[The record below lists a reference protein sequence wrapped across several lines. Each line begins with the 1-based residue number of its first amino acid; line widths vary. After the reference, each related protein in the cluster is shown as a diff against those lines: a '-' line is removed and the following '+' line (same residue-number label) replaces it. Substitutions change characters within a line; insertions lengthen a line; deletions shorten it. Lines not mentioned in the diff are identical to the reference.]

1 MNAPFAPPP
10 LLPSRPSGWG
20 SVGFAV
26 CVAMLAAWTIWTA
39 LHGIANDWQWGHN
52 GYNGAAFWNAA
63 RNSVRF
69 GMVGQAQYHTALTPP
84 PVDDIYTH
92 HPMLLH
98 AHLIGSYLLLG
109 DAPWVGRLWPAIYS
123 IGVVGMLLLVLLRTL
138 PRWPAL
144 LAATL
149 YATTPL
155 PVVFANM
162 IDHEQGCLF
171 WLLVLLWSWH
181 RWLHEGE
188 RKRDLALM
196 LLAVSLAA
204 QFDWPAY
211 YFAFFLALHMAW
223 RALASGKELGLRWWQ
238 WRAAYTALGAFCV
251 VVLANFVG
259 FFAWIRS
266 LRGGLGEMGS
276 AFAGRSSSP
285 DGYFARLWQR
295 SQDLQ
300 GPVMLGLL
308 ALWLPLG
315 LVRLVRKQAGF
326 ADLIA
331 WLFFAV
337 QLVHS
342 LVFKQAGFIHCYWT
356 YYAGPTLAVGGALV
370 LWQCWH
376 WLVTPLQR
384 LRHGARLA
392 AVLAVAMAVGLLAVQ
407 VPFARAKL
415 RWGVDAGSG
424 AYVTPYDPTLDEARF
439 ASRLHQR
446 FGRAGVHYLWHS
458 SLQGRIEVAALLDTG
473 YTNKSSF
480 ALHPADLRPKMRTVL
495 LADLSRVQDPAPLVK
510 LAEAH
515 PTLVWD
521 RRFVAVEVSADGQQ
535 LTSFLAE
542 PVDAPWW
549 WRWLVHPDRAPV
561 VWQQE
566 APAPTLKAIVEPA
579 HPVLATPGAGG
590 NGGSLQRHDCP
601 PGTALAG
608 LDVRATAQNGGKG
621 PPHLVAAVTPLCQ
634 QLVVRGGVALPDGP
648 LLPGPSFGDQSA
660 PWLRQYRCGPREVI
674 VGLHGAAGEL
684 VDRLGIICAEPGAPV
699 ANPDGPPR
707 GSWSR
712 TRSTGVVGG
721 SGGVP
726 FRAVCPQGSVAWSWR
741 GRGAALVDRVGL
753 ACGPLPIAPAD
764 PR

>member
-1 MNAPFAPPP
+1 MHPPSTSP
-10 LLPSRPSGWG
+10 ATLPSRPSAWG

-109 DAPWVGRLWPAIYS
+109 DAPWVGRLWPALYS
-123 IGVVGMLLLVLLRTL
+123 IGVVGMLLVVLLRAL

-162 IDHEQGCLF
+162 IDHEQGCMF

-181 RWLHEGE
+181 RWLTEGQ

-223 RALASGKELGLRWWQ
+223 RGLQDGGQLGLRWWQ
-238 WRAAYTALGAFCV
+238 WRRAYTALGAFCV

-315 LVRLVRKQAGF
+315 VLRLVRRQAGF
-326 ADLIA
+326 ADLVA

-356 YYAGPTLAVGGALV
+356 YYAGPTLAIGGALV
-370 LWQCWH
+370 LWQSWR
-376 WLVTPLQR
+376 WLTAPLGRLRYGQR
-384 LRHGARLA
+384 LATALA
-392 AVLAVAMAVGLLAVQ
+392 LVMAAGLLVVQ

-415 RWGVDAGSG
+415 RWGVEAGSG
-424 AYVTPYDPTLDEARF
+424 SYVTPYDPTLDEARF
-439 ASRLHQR
+439 AVRLHQR
-446 FGRAGVHYLWHS
+446 FGRAGTHYLWHT
-458 SLQGRIEVAALLDTG
+458 SLQGRIEVGALLDTG
-473 YTNKSSF
+473 YTTKSNF
-480 ALHPADLRPKMRTVL
+480 VIFPGDVRPKMRTVL
-495 LADLSRVQDPAPLVK
+495 LADLSRVQDVAPLRK
-510 LAEAH
+510 LAAEH

-521 RRFVAVEVSADGQQ
+521 RRFIAVEVSAQGGK

-542 PVDAPWW
+542 PLPPQWW
-549 WRWLVHPDRAPV
+549 WSWLVHPDRPPV
-561 VWQQE
+561 AWQQE
-566 APAPTLKAIVEPA
+566 RPAPTLDALLTPT
-579 HPVLATPGAGG
+579 HPVVATPEAGG
-590 NGGSLQRHDCP
+590 TGGQVQRHDCP

-608 LDVRATAQNGGKG
+608 LDVRASTAGGSKG

-634 QLVVRGGVALPDGP
+634 RLVVRNGVAQPEGP
-648 LLPGPSFGDQSA
+648 LLPGPAFGDQSA
-660 PWLRQYRCGPREVI
+660 PWLRQYRCGDNEVV
-674 VGLHGAAGEL
+674 VGVHGAAGEL
-684 VDRLGIICAEPGAPV
+684 VDRLGIVCAAPGRLQPGA
-699 ANPDGPPR
+699 DGTPPR
-707 GSWSR
+707 GSWTH
-712 TRSTGVVGG
+712 TRSTGSVGG
-721 SGGVP
+721 NGGKP
-726 FRAVCPQGSVAWSWR
+726 FRAVCPAGSVAWSWR

-753 ACGPLPIAPAD
+753 ACGPLPLHEPQ
-764 PR
+764 